1 METAVYT
8 YEYCNDD
15 KVTIEIDPKWAAI
28 LQDLD
33 RQEYNNSQTSRRHQ
47 VSLEAYDP
55 EGNVLIDKCRAE
67 SLVLTNAF
75 LDTLR
80 EVLTERQLMVLQLH
94 YMQGWTMRE
103 TAAMMGVSDGTVK
116 KMSRLVCKALRDLA
130 EGGAA

>member
-15 KVTIEIDPKWAAI
+15 KVTIEINPKWVAI

-33 RQEYNNSQTSRRHQ
+33 RQEYNNNQTSRRHG
-47 VSLEAYDP
+47 VSLDAYDP

-67 SLVLTNAF
+67 SLVFTNTF
-75 LDTLR
+75 LDALCET
-80 EVLTERQLMVLQLH
+80 LTERQLMVLQLH